1 MYLIAPIEFLSLPPC
16 PPSPSSP
23 GRYFVSLLFSVS
35 FPARP
40 MKTTLP
46 RILRLNWLPAW
57 FSQWK
62 TLGGYWRWEEER
74 IYNILFP
81 LSLFKGASPSLPE
94 NESSICSPLWKQYTS
109 RTLHPQREDPCEF
122 SSYWVVPIIGFLW
135 RSLTPPP
142 FVSLILKMIVAS
154 IANLLIT
161 HQPFCKSS
169 FTPRFPYLILYL
181 KFLFIA
187 FCRRIFPTYFYW
199 FPHLLLLV
207 IQSLDLFV
215 NFLTHQLDFEHHESQ
230 DFAFKIFTSCFPGAQ
245 STE

>member
-16 PPSPSSP
+16 PPSPPSP

-81 LSLFKGASPSLPE
+81 SHCLRVHLHHCLRMNPPFAAPSGNSIPQGLCIPKEKTPVNSAPTGWFQLLVSCVAVSHLLPLSLWS
-94 NESSICSPLWKQYTS
+94 
-109 RTLHPQREDPCEF
+109 
-122 SSYWVVPIIGFLW
+122 W
-135 RSLTPPP
+135 R
-142 FVSLILKMIVAS
+142 
-154 IANLLIT
+154 
-161 HQPFCKSS
+161 
-169 FTPRFPYLILYL
+169 
-181 KFLFIA
+181 
-187 FCRRIFPTYFYW
+187 W
-199 FPHLLLLV
+199 
-207 IQSLDLFV
+207 
-215 NFLTHQLDFEHHESQ
+215 
-230 DFAFKIFTSCFPGAQ
+230 
-245 STE
+245 